1 MRQLFFLLFLI
12 PIVGFAQYSKS
23 SLKGS
28 ITDED
33 QNIVP
38 FANIA
43 AYSSTDSTLIKGVA
57 SDLDGNFSID
67 LADDNYYLQIS
78 YLSYKTK
85 VISNIKIESKD
96 LNLGTIVIEANAKL
110 LDEVEV
116 VAERNQMELKMDK
129 RVFNVDKD
137 LANVGA
143 NAAEIL
149 DNIPSV
155 TVDIEGNIGL
165 RGSENVRVLIDGKP
179 SAITGGSTADVLR
192 QFQGNMIEKVEI
204 ITNPSSRYDAEGE
217 VGIIN
222 IILKKE
228 KQKGINGSI
237 EAVVGVPDNY
247 RLAYNLNYRK
257 KKFNLF
263 TSFGIGYRDSPGF
276 GNSKQTFDGV
286 DTSYVFESESDRSRT
301 SFSQNVRLGSDWFIN
316 KKNTITVSGF
326 FNNSVEENITNLIY
340 RDFDSNGELFQQVNR
355 DDIEDELGQRWE
367 TAINYKKT
375 FEKKDEVLTVDVQY
389 SQSDDLEDSDINQ
402 TNSFTGDLTKQ
413 NAVNTEVNGTFLAQ
427 TDYILPIRKEG
438 RLEMGYRMT
447 LRQIENDFSV
457 TESINGGEVEI
468 NPDFN
473 NDFLFT
479 EDVYAGYLQFGNKV
493 GSFSYQLGLRT
504 ERSIVSTQLK
514 LTDEVNNWDYT
525 NLFPS
530 AFLGYELTK
539 QTTLQLS
546 YSRRINRPSY
556 RYLLPFQTF
565 SDNRNL
571 WGGNPNLQP
580 EFTDSYE
587 MNYLKYFEKGS
598 VFSSVYYRHRT
609 GVIQRITITDED
621 GFARRI
627 PVNLSTEDNIGY
639 ELTANY
645 KFKPKTSVNATFN
658 FYYSE
663 TTGSYEGSNLDNKQ
677 FAWTSRGVFKTALFS
692 NIDGQL
698 SLNYRSPQQNAQG
711 TTKSINSL
719 DISLAKDV
727 LKGKGTLVASV
738 RDVFN
743 SRVRRWTVDDGPLT
757 SESEFQWRARQFLVS
772 FTYRINQKKSR
783 NERRSGDFDGG
794 DI

>member
-1 MRQLFFLLFLI
+1 MRQTLFFLLLF
-12 PIVGFAQYSKS
+12 PFFSYAQIS
-23 SLKGS
+23 SSSVKGS
-28 ITDED
+28 VSDD
-33 QNIVP
+33 SQNAVP
-38 FANIA
+38 FASIA
-43 AYSSTDSTLIKGVA
+43 AYSSSDSSLVKGVA
-57 SDLDGNFSID
+57 SDVDGNFSIE
-67 LADDNYYLQIS
+67 LAKGNYYLQIS

-85 VISNIKIESKD
+85 IIPNIKIDNKEV
-96 LNLGTIVIEANAKL
+96 NLGDIRLESDAKL

-137 LANVGA
+137 LTNVGA

-155 TVDIEGNIGL
+155 TVDIEGNIAL

-228 KQKGINGSI
+228 KQKGINGSV
-237 EAVVGVPDNY
+237 EAVVGYPDNY

-276 GNSKQTFDGV
+276 GNSKQSFNGA
-286 DTSYVFESESDRSRT
+286 DTSYVFESETDRSRS
-301 SFSQNVRLGSDWFIN
+301 SFSQNIRLGSDWFIN
-316 KKNTITVSGF
+316 NKNTITVSGF
-326 FNNSVEENITNLIY
+326 FNNSVEENITNLVY
-340 RDFDSNGELFQQVNR
+340 KDFDSNGELFQEVQR

-367 TAINYKKT
+367 TAINYKRT
-375 FEKKDEVLTVDVQY
+375 FDKKDEVWTVDLQY
-389 SQSDDLEDSDINQ
+389 SKSDDLEDSDIDQ
-402 TNSFTGDLTKQ
+402 TNSFTGDLTNQ
-413 NAVNTEVNGTFLAQ
+413 QAVNTEVNGTFLAQ
-427 TDYILPIRKEG
+427 TDYILPIGKEG

-457 TESINGGEVEI
+457 TEAINGGEPTI

-479 EDVYAGYLQFGNKV
+479 EDVYAGYLQFGNKIEN
-493 GSFSYQLGLRT
+493 FSYQFGLRT
-504 ERSIVSTQLK
+504 ERSIVSTELK
-514 LTDEVNNWDYT
+514 LTDETNNWDYT

-530 AFLGYELTK
+530 AFLGYELSK
-539 QTTLQLS
+539 QTTIQLS

-565 SDNRNL
+565 SDIRNL

-598 VFSSVYYRHRT
+598 VFSSIYYRHRT
-609 GVIQRITITDED
+609 GVIQRITVTDDE

-627 PVNLSTEDNIGY
+627 PVNLSTENNIGY

-658 FYYSE
+658 FYRSE
-663 TTGSYEGSNLDNKQ
+663 TRGSYEGINLDNEQ
-677 FAWTSRGVFKTALFS
+677 FAWTSRGVFKTALLY
-692 NIDGQL
+692 NIDAQL
-698 SLNYRSPQQNAQG
+698 SLNYNSPQNTAQG
-711 TTKSINSL
+711 TTKSITSL

-757 SESEFQWRARQFLVS
+757 SESEFQWRARQFLLS
-772 FTYRINQKKSR
+772 FTYRINEKKSR
-783 NERRSGDFDGG
+783 NERRSGDFDAE
-794 DI
+794 D